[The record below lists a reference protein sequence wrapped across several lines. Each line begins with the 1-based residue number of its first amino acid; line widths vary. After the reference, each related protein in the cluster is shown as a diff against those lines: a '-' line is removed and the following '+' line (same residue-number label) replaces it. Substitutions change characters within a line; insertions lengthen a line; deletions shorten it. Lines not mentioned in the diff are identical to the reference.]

1 MSAVA
6 GTPRVGPLL
15 RDWRHRRRLSQLDL
29 AVEAGVSTRHLSFI
43 ETGRARPSAD
53 MVLHLAERLE
63 VPLRERNALLLAAGH
78 APVFGQHE
86 LDSPELESVRAAL
99 DGVLAAHEPFPALA
113 VDRHWGMVASNR
125 AVAPLIAGADP
136 ALLAPP
142 VNVLRLSLHPDGLAP
157 RIVNLSEWR
166 GHLLGRLAREVAA
179 TGDPALAAI
188 HRLIVVAVALVCD
201 RRGVTAR
208 RLPRRLEALAEVG
221 GVGSGGRDGGRRGV
235 RGQRDAGAPAVL
247 VVAEGRGCQ
256 AGGESARRRLSAARK
271 SSAHGQR
278 AGIRSVDR
286 RLDRVSRPGICSSRR
301 RRVRAVRTVWPG
313 SAMRCVQRSRLWA
326 SAAITVQAALAV
338 NLPEG
343 KCARPWPLRSRIV
356 SSTTA
361 CRRCS
366 ASTISSGSVRLVKNA
381 KCRQSGHSSACGP
394 IRRVRRTTRRCCP
407 IIV

>member
-86 LDSPELESVRAAL
+86 LDSPELEPVRAAL

-179 TGDPALAAI
+179 TGDPALAAL
-188 HRLIVVAVALVCD
+188 HDELAALPGPLPKPAPPPRTGRATAPSC
-201 RRGVTAR
+201 RRGRTRAALDSHDVRHGNGRDAR
-208 RLPRRLEALAEVG
+208 RAVG
-221 GVGSGGRDGGRRGV
+221 GGV
-235 RGQRDAGAPAVL
+235 PA
-247 VVAEGRGCQ
+247 R
-256 AGGESARRRLSAARK
+256 
-271 SSAHGQR
+271 
-278 AGIRSVDR
+278 
-286 RLDRVSRPGICSSRR
+286 
-301 RRVRAVRTVWPG
+301 
-313 SAMRCVQRSRLWA
+313 
-326 SAAITVQAALAV
+326 
-338 NLPEG
+338 
-343 KCARPWPLRSRIV
+343 
-356 SSTTA
+356 
-361 CRRCS
+361 
-366 ASTISSGSVRLVKNA
+366 
-381 KCRQSGHSSACGP
+381 
-394 IRRVRRTTRRCCP
+394 
-407 IIV
+407 